1 MAEPVVFT
9 RSQPLRLLSLFS
21 GIGAFEKALTRLNV
35 PFEIINYCEID
46 KYASQAYSLI
56 HNIPEELNLGDIQK
70 INPYSLPDFD
80 LLTWGFPCKNI
91 SIAGLQ
97 EGMKYV
103 CKNCAYEFSLDAIEK
118 DKCPN
123 CKSTNIHSANE
134 SGLYIEG
141 LKILKAK
148 KPMYSVIENVKALTF
163 KRNKELF
170 NKILKDLEQAGY
182 RNYYKVLNAKHYGIP
197 QNRER
202 IFIIS
207 IRKDINQD
215 FQFPEPFD
223 NGVRLKDLLETDVDE
238 KYYLKG
244 NFLKWW
250 TKNKNYQLKKKYS
263 SLDAEIAICLT
274 ARQYDSWNG
283 NFIQKLDRR
292 TEQIYK
298 NLVLEDFL
306 KKNIDIAML
315 TERRTEEAK
324 RIRRE
329 YQKKYGRDYSPR
341 RKKEL
346 VPRSD
351 GISNCITATQSRE
364 HLLLER
370 KESSDL
376 RVRQLTPIECFRLMG
391 FDDSD
396 CQILIENQIPD
407 RQLYRMAGNSIV
419 VNVLEAIFKELI
431 KYENVI

>member
-103 CKNCAYEFSLDAIEK
+103 CKNCTYEFSLDAIEK

-292 TEQIYK
+292 TEQIYE

>member
-292 TEQIYK
+292 TEQIYE